1 MRLVQL
7 LMISLLLGCST
18 TSHQSHHARAK
29 WTEDQANN
37 WYAHQPWL
45 VGANFAPSTAINQ
58 LEMWQADTWDPKTID
73 RELGWAQS
81 LGFTSVRVFL
91 HDLAWKQDPKGF
103 IGRMDQFLSIADKH
117 HIGVMYVIFDSVWD
131 PFPQAGK
138 QREPKPHVHNS
149 GWVQS
154 PGSKILAD
162 ENLQNKLKA
171 YVQDVIGHFRN
182 DHRVQVWDV
191 FNEPDNPVPQYRKVE
206 LPNKKEA
213 ALSLLKKVFV
223 WAREMNPSQPLTS
236 GVWIGNW
243 GNIEKLSPTEHV
255 QLEESDII
263 TFHNYSKL
271 DQLKKCI
278 DNLRRYNRP
287 IVCSEYMARPMGST
301 FDPNLGYMKEQHV
314 GAYNW
319 GFVSGK
325 TQTIFPWDSWEK
337 QYGDEP
343 PRWFHDIFRADGTPY
358 DQDEV
363 RYIRDLTRDARHTS
377 SVQPERFPQMRNAKT
392 QALALQ

>member
-7 LMISLLLGCST
+7 LLVAFLIGCAAQPERLSDAPWRNA
-18 TSHQSHHARAK
+18 ARTK
-29 WTEDQANN
+29 WTEQHANA
-37 WYAHQPWL
+37 WYAKQPWL

-58 LEMWQADTWDPKTID
+58 LEMWQAETWDPKTID

-103 IGRMDQFLSIADKH
+103 INRMDQFLSMADKH
-117 HIGVMYVIFDSVWD
+117 HIGVMYVLFDSVWD
-131 PFPQAGK
+131 PFPQAGQ
-138 QREPKPHVHNS
+138 QRAPKPHVHNS

-162 ENLQNKLKA
+162 EKLQDELKA

-182 DHRVQVWDV
+182 DRRVQVWDI

-213 ALSLLKKVFV
+213 ALQLLKKTFA

-243 GNIEKLSPTEHV
+243 GDVNKLTPTEQV
-255 QLEESDII
+255 QLNESDII
-263 TFHNYSKL
+263 TFHNYGKL
-271 DQLKKCI
+271 DTLKKCI

-287 IVCSEYMARPMGST
+287 IVCSEYMARPIGST

-337 QYGDEP
+337 EYGDEP

-358 DQDEV
+358 NQEEV
-363 RYIRDLTRDARHTS
+363 RYIRSLTTDAKKMH
-377 SVQPERFPQMRNAKT
+377 M
-392 QALALQ
+392 

>member
-1 MRLVQL
+1 MRFLQL
-7 LMISLLLGCST
+7 ITIAFLLGCST
-18 TSHQSHHARAK
+18 GSQQPIQARAK
-29 WTEDQANN
+29 WTETKANS
-37 WYAHQPWL
+37 WYAKQPWH
-45 VGANFAPSTAINQ
+45 VGCNFAPSTAINQ
-58 LEMWQADTWDPKTID
+58 LEMWQAETWDPKTID
-73 RELGWAQS
+73 RELGFARS

-103 IGRMDQFLSIADKH
+103 INRMDQFLGMADKH

-138 QREPKPHVHNS
+138 QRDPRPHTHNS

-154 PGSKILAD
+154 PGAKILASEQLQD
-162 ENLQNKLKA
+162 ELKA
-171 YVQDVIGHFRN
+171 YVQDVVGHFRN
-182 DHRVQVWDV
+182 DRRVQVWDI
-191 FNEPDNPVPQYRKVE
+191 FNEPDNPVPQYHKVE

-213 ALSLLKKVFV
+213 ALQLLKKTFT

-243 GNIEKLSPTEHV
+243 GNPDKLTPMEHE

-271 DQLKKCI
+271 PEIKKCI
-278 DNLRRYNRP
+278 DHLRRYNRP

-301 FDPNLGYMKEQHV
+301 FNPVLGYLKEQHV

-343 PRWFHDIFRADGTPY
+343 PTWFHDIFRADGTPY
-358 DQDEV
+358 NQEEV
-363 RYIRDLTRDARHTS
+363 RYIREVTRDARHTS
-377 SVQPERFPQMRNAKT
+377 VVQPERGQSAAAP
-392 QALALQ
+392 LAFAAH

>member
-7 LMISLLLGCST
+7 LIVSLVLGCST
-18 TSHQSHHARAK
+18 ASQQNVQARGRWSEA
-29 WTEDQANN
+29 QANA
-37 WYAHQPWL
+37 WYAKQPWL
-45 VGANFAPSTAINQ
+45 VGANFGPSTAINQ
-58 LEMWQADTWDPKTID
+58 LEMWQSDTWDPKTID
-73 RELGWAQS
+73 RELGYAEGI
-81 LGFTSVRVFL
+81 GFTSVRVFL

-103 IGRMDQFLSIADKH
+103 INRMDKFLEMADKH
-117 HIGVMYVIFDSVWD
+117 HIGVMFVIFDSVWD
-131 PFPQAGK
+131 PFPKAGK

-154 PGSKILAD
+154 PGYHILAD
-162 ENLQNKLKA
+162 PSKQNELRA
-171 YVQDVIGHFRN
+171 YVKDVVGHFAN
-182 DHRVQVWDV
+182 DRRVQVWDV

-213 ALSLLKKVFV
+213 ALRLLKLTFQ

-243 GNIEKLSPTEHV
+243 GDTNKLTPTEQV
-255 QLEESDII
+255 QLNESDII
-263 TFHNYSKL
+263 TFHNYAKL
-271 DQLKKCI
+271 PELKKCVN
-278 DNLRRYNRP
+278 NLRRYNRP

-319 GFVSGK
+319 GFVAGK

-337 QYGDEP
+337 EYGDEP

-358 DQDEV
+358 DQNEV
-363 RYIRDLTRDARHTS
+363 RYIRSLTRDEHQTS
-377 SVQPERFPQMRNAKT
+377 SVPSKRVEQIAAHN
-392 QALALQ
+392 